1 MTAWGAAILGC
12 AGTEL
17 SWDERA
23 FFAQSNPFGFI
34 LFARNI
40 ETANQLRRLTADLRE
55 AVGWNAPVFID
66 QEGGRVQRLRPPMAR
81 EWLPPLDDIA
91 RLGPDAA
98 RGMALRY
105 AMISHELRGYGID
118 GNCVPTLDV
127 ARPETHAIL
136 RNRLYGDTPDA
147 VVDIGKA
154 VLKACLDG
162 GVLPVIKHIPGHGMA
177 TLDSHLDL
185 PRVSAPV
192 ETLESVD
199 FAPFRAFAD
208 APLGMTAHL
217 VYEALDDAP
226 ATISPAMIDRI
237 REDIGFGG
245 LLMTDDISMEALW
258 GTVPERA
265 EAALGAGCDIVLH
278 CNGKLDEMTPL
289 MERVGVLGPEAQG
302 RAEAALEARRD
313 PETVDIEALE
323 AEFEALI
330 NSPDE

>member
-17 SWDERA
+17 SGDERA

-91 RLGPDAA
+91 RLGPDGA

-105 AMISHELRGYGID
+105 AMISQELRGYGID

-136 RNRLYGDTPDA
+136 RNRLYGDTPEA

-154 VLKACLDG
+154 VLQACLDG
-162 GVLPVIKHIPGHGMA
+162 GVLPVIKHVPGHGMA

-192 ETLESVD
+192 ETLESTD

-226 ATISPAMIDRI
+226 ATISPTMIARI

-245 LLMTDDISMEALW
+245 LLMTDDISMEALS

-265 EAALGAGCDIVLH
+265 EAALGAGCDLVLH

-289 MERVGVLGPEAQG
+289 MERVGVLGPAAQG

>member
-17 SWDERA
+17 SGGERA

-98 RGMALRY
+98 RGMVLRY

-208 APLGMTAHL
+208 APLAMTAHL

-226 ATISPAMIDRI
+226 ATISPTMIARI

-245 LLMTDDISMEALW
+245 LLMTDDISMEALS

-289 MERVGVLGPEAQG
+289 MERVGVFGAAAQE